1 MSGNH
6 QKTCTDISLMVLT
19 LNIYLKKS
27 SFLIIC
33 IKINYYLLLIYLNV
47 FYFYFLPSK
56 FQININ

>member
-47 FYFYFLPSK
+47 FYFLF
-56 FQININ
+56 FTI